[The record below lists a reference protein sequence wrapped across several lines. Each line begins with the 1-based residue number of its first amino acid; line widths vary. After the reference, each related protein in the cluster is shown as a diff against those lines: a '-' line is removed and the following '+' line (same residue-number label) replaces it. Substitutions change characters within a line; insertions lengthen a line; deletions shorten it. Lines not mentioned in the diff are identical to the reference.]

1 MGQTFIASLLSDMI
15 IDARSAVR
23 MAVCSYCQRIN
34 ATGEGIC
41 CRWFEAQ
48 VVVIF
53 FQSISLSDRLIPWD
67 PET

>member
-1 MGQTFIASLLSDMI
+1 MGQTFIASLLGDITTLI

-34 ATGEGIC
+34 AF
-41 CRWFEAQ
+41 RPVNAAFFARSQDQ

-53 FQSISLSDRLIPWD
+53 FWWISCD
-67 PET
+67 PVRDF